1 MLVLNS
7 GGETTAYYVEK
18 EGFVVLAGFL
28 RLGSSS
34 ALISYDTTDFHIEG
48 KEGSWLAY
56 DSIIIEG
63 REFFLMEHSVYGAQ
77 AANVVLDSEG
87 KLCRRWRRKKK
98 WSGEGNKKEEDAL
111 SGGQASSFFL
121 VSEIL

>member
-1 MLVLNS
+1 M
-7 GGETTAYYVEK
+7 
-18 EGFVVLAGFL
+18 LAGFL

-48 KEGSWLAY
+48 KERTGVAY

-63 REFFLMEHSVYGAQ
+63 REFFLMEHSVYAAQ

-87 KLCRRWRRKKK
+87 KLVADHVFH
-98 WSGEGNKKEEDAL
+98 GFVET
-111 SGGQASSFFL
+111 
-121 VSEIL
+121 V

>member
-1 MLVLNS
+1 M
-7 GGETTAYYVEK
+7 
-18 EGFVVLAGFL
+18 LAGFL

-77 AANVVLDSEG
+77 AANVMICFFMSLIFMFVLSY
-87 KLCRRWRRKKK
+87 RRIAAHGSCK
-98 WSGEGNKKEEDAL
+98 GAI
-111 SGGQASSFFL
+111 FFL
-121 VSEIL
+121 ILQAQTIKR